1 MKLFISLLLLMCCK
15 SVVAQLRT
23 DRDILSLFTS
33 DQKFVKMALDSSI
46 CILCQNY
53 VLADSAGN
61 EYGRN
66 KDSYFGRKYGIGV
79 ITDKGILAP
88 VEIITPWESDKNFD
102 KYRKTDTLKPRLST
116 LLYKRVNEQRFSS
129 FQKPVIQK
137 LEDSATVAYQIPD
150 SIQTVPS
157 SFVQADSSGWLI
169 VLTCPD
175 TIPGDSSQI
184 TLTAIKPKMVTEG
197 LAGKLYVKNIPAK
210 NGTLGGFYFSCR
222 IALGRIDFGATG
234 VLKKDEKGW
243 FIQTFQRSAAKKP
256 ETKDVLNSLGQ
267 RD

>member
-1 MKLFISLLLLMCCK
+1 MKFFISLLLLVCCK
-15 SVVAQLRT
+15 SVAAQLRT

-66 KDSYFGRKYGIGV
+66 KDPYFGRKYSIGV

-88 VEIITPWESDKNFD
+88 AEIITPWESDKNYD

-116 LLYKRVNEQRFSS
+116 LLYKRVNEQHFSS
-129 FQKPVIQK
+129 IQKPAIKK
-137 LEDSATVAYQIPD
+137 LEDSSTIAYEIPD

-169 VLTCPD
+169 VLSCPD
-175 TIPGDSSQI
+175 TILGDSSQI
-184 TLTAIKPKMVTEG
+184 TLTAIKPKMVAEG
-197 LAGKLYVKNIPAK
+197 STGKSYIKNIPQK
-210 NGTLGGFYFSCR
+210 TGTLGGFYFSCR
-222 IALGRIDFGATG
+222 IALGRIEFGATG
-234 VLKKDEKGW
+234 IIKKDERGW
-243 FIQTFQRSAAKKP
+243 FVQTFQRNAVKKP
-256 ETKDVLNSLGQ
+256 ETKDVLNSLEQ
-267 RD
+267 HD